1 MTRDRAIA
9 AAEAYFDEG
18 GFAKDLARRV
28 AIPSES
34 QVPERASMLA
44 RYLDGEIAPSLQ
56 RLGFATETVA
66 NPAGAGPM
74 LIAERREPG
83 NPTTVLGYGHGDVIR
98 GLEAEWAEGLSP
110 WRLAAAGRPPIWPRR
125 RRQ

>member
-18 GFAKDLARRV
+18 GFAEDLARRV

-56 RLGFATETVA
+56 RLG
-66 NPAGAGPM
+66 
-74 LIAERREPG
+74 LR
-83 NPTTVLGYGHGDVIR
+83 
-98 GLEAEWAEGLSP
+98 
-110 WRLAAAGRPPIWPRR
+110 PRR
-125 RRQ
+125 LPTRPALARC